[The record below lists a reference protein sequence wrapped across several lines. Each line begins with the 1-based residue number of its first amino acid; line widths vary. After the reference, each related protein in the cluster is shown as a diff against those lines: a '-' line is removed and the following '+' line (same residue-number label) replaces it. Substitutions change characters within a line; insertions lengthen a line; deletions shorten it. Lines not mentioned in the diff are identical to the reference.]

1 MESNKNTV
9 KLAKNEID
17 LLDSHSDTEVF
28 SVEKG
33 FSYKLF
39 SYT

>member
-1 MESNKNTV
+1 MESNKNTA

-17 LLDSHSDTEVF
+17 LLDSDWDSGVF